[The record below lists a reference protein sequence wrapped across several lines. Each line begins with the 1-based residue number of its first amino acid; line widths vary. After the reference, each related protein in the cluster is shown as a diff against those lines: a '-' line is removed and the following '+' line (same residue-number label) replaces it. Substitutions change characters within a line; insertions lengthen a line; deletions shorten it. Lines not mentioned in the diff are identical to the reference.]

1 MSWRVWR
8 WWLAGIGLY
17 LLFLVAIFP
26 ADYAVGRLQAHVP
39 ELRLTGT
46 RGSVWSGSAQ
56 ELDWQGQSLG
66 ALYWRF
72 DWLGLFAGRL
82 AYQLDLRAPDAVLRA
97 RIADSGRKWV
107 LDDVAGHLALSR
119 LQPWLP
125 LPASS
130 VDGRLDI
137 MMQRLVFVDARP
149 TAASGVITLTGLSLT
164 WPQALTLGNYQLT
177 LQTHADGIHGS
188 LLDTS
193 GPLMLQGSLLLA
205 PDGRYQVN
213 GVLASR
219 DAANTALNDLLRYLP
234 GSTDGK
240 HRFNFSGN
248 WPQG

>member
-17 LLFLVAIFP
+17 LLFILVLFP
-26 ADYAVGRLQAHVP
+26 ADYAVSSLQARVP
-39 ELRLTGT
+39 ELRLMGT

-56 ELDWQGQSLG
+56 ELDWQGRPLG
-66 ALYWRF
+66 ALHWRF
-72 DWLGLFAGRL
+72 DWRELFAGRL
-82 AYQLDLRAPDAVLRA
+82 AYQLELRAPDAVLQA
-97 RIADSGRKWV
+97 RVADSGRKWM
-107 LDDVAGHLALSR
+107 LDDVTGHIALSR

-125 LPASS
+125 LPTGS

-137 MMQRLVFVDARP
+137 MMQRLVLVDARP
-149 TAASGVITLTGLSLT
+149 TAASGVITLAGLSLT
-164 WPQALTLGNYQLT
+164 WPQALTLGNYQLK
-177 LQTHADGIHGS
+177 LQTQADGIHGS
-188 LLDTS
+188 LLDTT

-213 GVLASR
+213 GTLVSR

-234 GSTDGK
+234 GSPDGK
-240 HRFNFSGN
+240 HSFNFSGN